1 MNQKLPEP
9 YDLNI
14 GQITKALDQNVKQ
27 LRVRRDIKRDLK
39 KLNNKQSFSTVI
51 KASIFVGL
59 GITAAF
65 LFQGGASGLRTRSVQ
80 VLRSIVHANEPRHF
94 VNQPTNFQ
102 EQQRLILENQE
113 LRKKIIEFETSLYK
127 SESLADLT
135 SNDITEFNDDD
146 EDDDDDYF

>member
-9 YDLNI
+9 YELNI

-39 KLNNKQSFSTVI
+39 KLNNKQSFFTVI

-59 GITAAF
+59 GITTAF
-65 LFQGGASGLRTRSVQ
+65 LLQGGASGLRARSVQ
-80 VLRSIVHANEPRHF
+80 ALRSIVHANEPRHF

-113 LRKKIIEFETSLYK
+113 LRKRIIEFETSL
-127 SESLADLT
+127 SVNSIE
-135 SNDITEFNDDD
+135 NNITETNDE

>member
-39 KLNNKQSFSTVI
+39 KLNNKKSFFTVI

-59 GITAAF
+59 GIATAF

-127 SESLADLT
+127 PEITADLT
-135 SNDITEFNDDD
+135 NNDITEINDD